1 MPTGAVVSR
10 DKGFVMRTR
19 TWAGSDRSSRPA
31 TRGEVHVF
39 GVFIRMIL
47 RRPHIRIHT
56 QGEGVMRVT
65 GWPSSQING
74 LEINH
79 VERECHC
86 GSL

>member
-39 GVFIRMIL
+39 GVFIYGI
-47 RRPHIRIHT
+47 T
-56 QGEGVMRVT
+56 DDT
-65 GWPSSQING
+65 PSSAHTDTYI
-74 LEINH
+74 
-79 VERECHC
+79 R
-86 GSL
+86 